1 MRGGCFQHFVQ
12 ASPGGSELPGVPSFD
27 FKSAINDTLANTF
40 IECGL
45 SQDLFVIR
53 TESSVAD
60 GTSIYA
66 VGRGR
71 ERAILLVSPAKFP
84 EVVSEDQAKAAAMR
98 NYLGEELGSVI
109 LIPLAQG
116 HILNRSY
123 ALMPFRRTYSDNRL
137 FWAVQKHRMK
147 PQVIEWL
154 QAVNVRYR
162 VIADSASDREQFI
175 RPLQYLNTMLAAD
188 QNIGG
193 AASTALDR
201 LLAGKFQP
209 CFVPMHNDLWKGNF
223 LQRIREDACSEA
235 GFRFFII
242 DWRGSRINGFP
253 IYDLVRVSL
262 SYNLTPN
269 ELNAAIIRATA
280 ALECDPVDALTY
292 VTVALGEIALRVDQF
307 PRDQFLQLARDCI
320 MEMQRAKI

>member
-1 MRGGCFQHFVQ
+1 VQ
-12 ASPGGSELPGVPSFD
+12 ASPGGSELPGVPLFD

-71 ERAILLVSPAKFP
+71 KRAILLVSPAKFP

-223 LQRIREDACSEA
+223 LQRIREDACSKA

-307 PRDQFLQLARDCI
+307 PPDQFLQLARECI

>member
-1 MRGGCFQHFVQ
+1 MQ
-12 ASPGGSELPGVPSFD
+12 ASPGGSELPGVPLFD
-27 FKSAINDTLANTF
+27 LKSVISDTLANTF

-45 SQDLFVIR
+45 SQDLSVIR

-66 VGRGR
+66 VGRGST
-71 ERAILLVSPAKFP
+71 RAILLVSPAKFP
-84 EVVSEDQAKAAAMR
+84 EVVFQDQAKAAAMR

-123 ALMPFRRTYSDNRL
+123 ALMPFRRAYSDNRL
-137 FWAVQKHRMK
+137 FWALQKHRMK
-147 PQVIEWL
+147 RQVIEWL
-154 QAVNVRYR
+154 QAVNARYR
-162 VIADSASDREQFI
+162 VIAESAGDREQFI
-175 RPLQYLNTMLAAD
+175 RPLRYLNTMLAAD
-188 QNIGG
+188 HNIRG

-201 LLAGKFQP
+201 LLRGKFQP

-223 LQRIREDACSEA
+223 LQRIHEDGRCKA
-235 GFRFFII
+235 GYRFFII

-269 ELNAAIIRATA
+269 ELNSAIIRATA
-280 ALECDPVDALTY
+280 ALQCDPVDALTY

-307 PRDQFLQLARDCI
+307 PRDRFLQLARDCI

>member
-1 MRGGCFQHFVQ
+1 VQ
-12 ASPGGSELPGVPSFD
+12 VSPGGSELPGVSLFD
-27 FKSAINDTLANTF
+27 LKSAINDTLANTF

-45 SQDLFVIR
+45 SRDLSVIR

-71 ERAILLVSPAKFP
+71 NRAILLVSPAKFP
-84 EVVSEDQAKAAAMR
+84 EVVSQDQAKAAAMR

-109 LIPLAQG
+109 LNPLAQG
-116 HILNRSY
+116 QILNRSY

-137 FWAVQKHRMK
+137 FWALQKHRMK
-147 PQVIEWL
+147 RQVIEWL
-154 QAVNVRYR
+154 QAVNARYR

-175 RPLQYLNTMLAAD
+175 RPLQYLSTMLTAD
-188 QNIGG
+188 QNIRD

-201 LLAGKFQP
+201 LLTGKFPP

-223 LQRIREDACSEA
+223 LQRIREDASSKA
-235 GFRFFII
+235 GYRFFII

-262 SYNLTPN
+262 SYNLTPD
-269 ELNAAIIRATA
+269 ELNASIVRATA
-280 ALECDPVDALTY
+280 ALDCDPVDALTY

-307 PRDQFLQLARDCI
+307 PLDQFLQLARDCI

>member
-1 MRGGCFQHFVQ
+1 VQ
-12 ASPGGSELPGVPSFD
+12 ASPGGSELPGVPLFD

-71 ERAILLVSPAKFP
+71 KRAILLVSPAKFP

-188 QNIGG
+188 QIIGG

-223 LQRIREDACSEA
+223 LQRIREDACSKA

-307 PRDQFLQLARDCI
+307 PPDQFLQLARECI

>member
-1 MRGGCFQHFVQ
+1 M
-12 ASPGGSELPGVPSFD
+12 GVFNILCRHRLEGVNCQEFLLFD
-27 FKSAINDTLANTF
+27 LKSAINDTLANTF

-45 SQDLFVIR
+45 SQDLSVIR

-66 VGRGR
+66 VGRGSK
-71 ERAILLVSPAKFP
+71 RAILLVSPAKFP
-84 EVVSEDQAKAAAMR
+84 EVVSQDQAKAAAMR

-109 LIPLAQG
+109 LNPLAQG

-137 FWAVQKHRMK
+137 FWALQKHQMK
-147 PQVIEWL
+147 RQVIEWL
-154 QAVNVRYR
+154 QAVNGRYS
-162 VIADSASDREQFI
+162 VIADSASNREQFI
-175 RPLQYLNTMLAAD
+175 RPLQYLKTMPAAD
-188 QNIGG
+188 RNIRV

-201 LLAGKFQP
+201 LLKQKFQP
-209 CFVPMHNDLWKGNF
+209 YFVPMHNDLWKGNF
-223 LQRIREDACSEA
+223 LQRTRGDGRSKASY
-235 GFRFFII
+235 RFFIV

-262 SYNLTPN
+262 SYKLTPS

-280 ALECDPVDALTY
+280 ALECDPVDALSY
-292 VTVALGEIALRVDQF
+292 VTVALGEIALRMDQF
-307 PRDQFLQLARDCI
+307 PLNQFLQLARDCI
-320 MEMQRAKI
+320 MEVKRAKI